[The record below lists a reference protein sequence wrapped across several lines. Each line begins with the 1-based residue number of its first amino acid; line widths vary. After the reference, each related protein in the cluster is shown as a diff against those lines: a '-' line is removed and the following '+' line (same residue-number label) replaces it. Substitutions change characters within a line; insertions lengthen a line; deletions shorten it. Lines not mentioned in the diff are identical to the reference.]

1 MGARG
6 SPGSS
11 GSFGSAGRS
20 AAGAVDSALSGSR
33 LILDGLSMLRRERSL
48 WGLAAVPLLLSLVAV
63 AGAISGIVVEAAAI
77 HGFVTDWLPVLE
89 AGAWYTWLWIGPA
102 QLALALLGYVLFIVF
117 SAVCIAAA
125 CLIANLLASPF
136 MDALSARVERILTG
150 SIVQSSEG
158 LAALLRDAPR
168 SLANEVRRLGF
179 FLGVWA
185 LIFGFGVVVPG
196 GQLVAPPALAVLTA
210 LFLPLEYSGF
220 TLDRRQVSFR
230 QRRAWV
236 RGNLWTMVGFGG
248 AAFVICLVPGLNLL
262 LIPGLV
268 VAGTLLALRHPP
280 AAVADR
286 SR

>member
-1 MGARG
+1 M
-6 SPGSS
+6 
-11 GSFGSAGRS
+11 GSAAHN
-20 AAGAVDSALSGSR
+20 AAGAVGSVLSGSR
-33 LILDGLSMLRRERSL
+33 LVLDGLSMLRRERSL

-63 AGAISGIVVEAAAI
+63 AGAISGIVVAADVI
-77 HGFVTDWLPVLE
+77 HGFVTGWLPVLE
-89 AGAWYTWLWIGPA
+89 AGAWYTWVWIGPA
-102 QLALALLGYVLFIVF
+102 KLALALLGYVLFIVF

-136 MDALSARVERILTG
+136 LDSLSARVEHILTG
-150 SIVQSSEG
+150 SVVESSEG
-158 LAALLRDAPR
+158 LVAVLRDAPR
-168 SLANEVRRLGF
+168 TLANEVQRLAF

-196 GQLVAPPALAVLTA
+196 GQLVVAPALAVFTA

-220 TLDRRQVSFR
+220 ALDRRQVPFR

-236 RGNLWTMVGFGG
+236 RGNLWTMVGFGA

-280 AAVADR
+280 AAVADK